1 MGGLIADSQED
12 YKILTLSMNQV
23 FTVDE
28 LKQVKAKELM
38 KKLDNEDLI
47 KQEVMKLEGAK
58 LTKINKEI
66 LSKIDF
72 LDREFINREILFEDL
87 LIDDK
92 LHELSKSIGTIG
104 LINPIYL
111 IEKENGY
118 KILSG
123 FRRSTAIVWGFNNI
137 ENYNIIGGNNLVII
151 PSSAPY
157 ELLDTI
163 SLHENTLREDLTTLE
178 LSLKIW
184 KESKHRKKKV
194 NEIAQEYGIS
204 ERSVSRYL
212 RVEKYPKELLD
223 KMDLIDNIKKAD
235 TIYSYLK
242 KNSFNNISQLIKE
255 VIDKDVVEI
264 EKFMKS
270 KYATPKE
277 KFKIQNKK
285 KKVIIE
291 INQSLEEESLEKIT
305 NFIKQF
311 L

>member
-1 MGGLIADSQED
+1 MQ
-12 YKILTLSMNQV
+12 
-23 FTVDE
+23 
-28 LKQVKAKELM
+28 
-38 KKLDNEDLI
+38 
-47 KQEVMKLEGAK
+47 
-58 LTKINKEI
+58 
-66 LSKIDF
+66 
-72 LDREFINREILFEDL
+72 
-87 LIDDK
+87 
-92 LHELSKSIGTIG
+92 
-104 LINPIYL
+104 
-111 IEKENGY
+111 
-118 KILSG
+118 
-123 FRRSTAIVWGFNNI
+123 
-137 ENYNIIGGNNLVII
+137 
-151 PSSAPY
+151 
-157 ELLDTI
+157 
-163 SLHENTLREDLTTLE
+163 ENTLREDLTTLE

-270 KYATPKE
+270 KYATPTE

-285 KKVIIE
+285 KMVIIE
-291 INQSLEEESLEKIT
+291 INQSLEEEALEKIT

>member
-1 MGGLIADSQED
+1 MARKSIYGVRNPLENINTG
-12 YKILTLSMNQV
+12 
-23 FTVDE
+23 
-28 LKQVKAKELM
+28 KAKDLM
-38 KKLDNEDLI
+38 KKLDNDDII

-66 LSKIDF
+66 LEKIDF
-72 LDREFINREILFEDL
+72 LDKEFINREILFDDL
-87 LIDDK
+87 LNDDK
-92 LHELSKSIGTIG
+92 LHELAKSIGNIG

-111 IEKENGY
+111 IEKENRY

-123 FRRSTAIVWGFNNI
+123 FRRSTAIFWGFKEI

-157 ELLDTI
+157 ELLDMI

-194 NEIAQEYGIS
+194 KEIAQEYGIS
-204 ERSVSRYL
+204 ERSDSRYL
-212 RVEKYPKELLD
+212 RVGKYPEELLE

-242 KNSFNNISQLIKE
+242 KNGMNNISQLIDE

-264 EKFMKS
+264 EEIMKS
-270 KYATPKE
+270 SNIISVDNLKIDSKNGKTTIKINKVLDEEATEKIRVFIE
-277 KFKIQNKK
+277 KF
-285 KKVIIE
+285 
-291 INQSLEEESLEKIT
+291 L
-305 NFIKQF
+305 
-311 L
+311 

>member
-1 MGGLIADSQED
+1 MPKKSI
-12 YKILTLSMNQV
+12 
-23 FTVDE
+23 FTARNPLE
-28 LKQVKAKELM
+28 NINTGKAKDLM

-123 FRRSTAIVWGFNNI
+123 FRRSTAIIWGFKNI
-137 ENYNIIGGNNLVII
+137 DNYNIIGGNNLVII

-184 KESKHRKKKV
+184 KESKYRKKKV

-223 KMDLIDNIKKAD
+223 KMDLIDSIKKAD

-242 KNSFNNISQLIKE
+242 KNSSNEISKLIDE
-255 VIDKDVVEI
+255 IIDKDVTEI
-264 EKFMKS
+264 EKIMRSNNVSS
-270 KYATPKE
+270 KDKL
-277 KFKIQNKK
+277 KIQNKK
-285 KKVIIE
+285 KKVIIKK
-291 INQSLEEESLEKIT
+291 NQTLEEESLKKIAS
-305 NFIKQF
+305 FIKQF

>member
-1 MGGLIADSQED
+1 
-12 YKILTLSMNQV
+12 MN
-23 FTVDE
+23 
-28 LKQVKAKELM
+28 
-38 KKLDNEDLI
+38 
-47 KQEVMKLEGAK
+47 
-58 LTKINKEI
+58 
-66 LSKIDF
+66 
-72 LDREFINREILFEDL
+72 REFINREILFEDL

-123 FRRSTAIVWGFNNI
+123 FRRSTAIIWGFKNI
-137 ENYNIIGGNNLVII
+137 DNYNIIGGNNLVII

-184 KESKHRKKKV
+184 KESKHRKKKI

-212 RVEKYPKELLD
+212 RVERYPEELLE

-264 EKFMKS
+264 ERIMKS
-270 KYATPKE
+270 KNATPIE
-277 KFKIQNKK
+277 KLKIQNKK
-285 KKVIIE
+285 KKIIIE
-291 INQSLEEESLEKIT
+291 INQSLEEESLEKIKQ
-305 NFIKQF
+305 FIKQF

>member
-1 MGGLIADSQED
+1 MAKKSI
-12 YKILTLSMNQV
+12 
-23 FTVDE
+23 FTARNPLE
-28 LKQVKAKELM
+28 NINTGKAKDLM

-123 FRRSTAIVWGFNNI
+123 FRRSTAIIWGFKNI
-137 ENYNIIGGNNLVII
+137 DNYNIIGGNNLVII

-184 KESKHRKKKV
+184 KESKHRKKKI

-204 ERSVSRYL
+204 ERSVARYI
-212 RVEKYPKELLD
+212 RVKRYPEELL
-223 KMDLIDNIKKAD
+223 
-235 TIYSYLK
+235 
-242 KNSFNNISQLIKE
+242 
-255 VIDKDVVEI
+255 
-264 EKFMKS
+264 
-270 KYATPKE
+270 
-277 KFKIQNKK
+277 
-285 KKVIIE
+285 
-291 INQSLEEESLEKIT
+291 
-305 NFIKQF
+305 
-311 L
+311 